1 MAKLFSG
8 IQPTGDLHLGNY
20 FGAIT
25 NWVELQEKHDTVYC
39 VVDLH
44 AITSDYEPANL
55 RDNSVEQAMDLIAC
69 GIDPEE
75 SILFVQSE
83 VREHVE
89 LQWVF
94 NSVTSYGDLTRMT
107 QFKDKSEDR
116 DFVSAG
122 LFDYPV
128 LQAADI
134 LLYKASK
141 VPVGEDQIQHVEL
154 TRRIA
159 RKFNSRFGEFFPEPE
174 PIVGQ
179 AARIM
184 STADPERKMSKS
196 AHDKHAIG
204 LMEDEDSIWE
214 KVKSAVTDPGQ
225 AEGEEMSPGVANL
238 FTLLELTAPESTIEG
253 FKEDHR
259 EGNLMYIDLKEAV
272 YENLMDEIR
281 PVQKKKKELLNNRDQ
296 VEQILEEGKEKAKEI
311 ASSNMEKVRE
321 MVGINPGTGRG

>member
-1 MAKLFSG
+1 MPKLFSG

-25 NWVELQEKHDTVYC
+25 NWVDLQQKHDTVYSI
-39 VVDLH
+39 VDLH
-44 AITSDYEPANL
+44 AITSEYDPETL
-55 RDNSVEQAMDLIAC
+55 RESGVDLATDLIAS

-75 SILFVQSE
+75 SILFIQSE

-89 LQWVF
+89 LQWIF

-174 PIVGQ
+174 PIVGK

-204 LMEDEDSIWE
+204 LMEDEDAIWE
-214 KVKSAVTDPGQ
+214 KIKSAVTDPGKAQ
-225 AEGEEMSPGVANL
+225 GDEMSPGVANL
-238 FTLLELTAPESTIEG
+238 FTLLELTAPESTIED
-253 FKEDHR
+253 FREDHR

-272 YENLMDEIR
+272 YENLMSEIR
-281 PVQKKKKELLNNRDQ
+281 PVQEKKEELMENRSH
-296 VEQILEEGKEKAKEI
+296 VEDLLEEGKRKAKEI
-311 ASSNMEKVRE
+311 ASENMEEVRS
-321 MVGINPGTGRG
+321 MVGVGPTS

>member
-1 MAKLFSG
+1 MPKLFSG
-8 IQPTGDLHLGNY
+8 IQPTGELHLGNY
-20 FGAIT
+20 FGAIK
-25 NWVELQEKHDTVYC
+25 NWVELQQEHDTVYC

-44 AITSDYEPANL
+44 AITSDYDPEVL
-55 RDNSVEQAMDLIAC
+55 RENAIDLTMDLIAS

-75 SILFVQSE
+75 SILFIQSE

-89 LQWVF
+89 LQWIF

-107 QFKDKSEDR
+107 QFKDKSEKT

-134 LLYKASK
+134 LLYRASR
-141 VPVGEDQIQHVEL
+141 VPVGEDQVQHVEL

-174 PIVGQ
+174 PIVGRG
-179 AARIM
+179 ARIM

-196 AHDKHAIG
+196 DHDKHAIG

-214 KVKSAVTDPGQ
+214 KVKSAVTDPGEAQ
-225 AEGEEMSPGVANL
+225 GDEMSPGVDNL

-272 YENLMDEIR
+272 YENLMNEIR
-281 PVQKKKKELLNNRDQ
+281 PVQKKKEELMENRDH
-296 VEQILEEGKEKAKEI
+296 VEKLLEEGSEKARAI
-311 ASSNMEKVRE
+311 ASHNMEEVRK
-321 MVGINPGTGRG
+321 MVGVGPT

>member
-25 NWVELQEKHDTVYC
+25 NWVDLQKEHDTVYC

-44 AITSDYEPANL
+44 AITSDYEPKNL
-55 RDNSVEQAMDLIAC
+55 RDNSVEQAMDLMAC
-69 GIDPEE
+69 GIDPDE

-83 VREHVE
+83 VTEHVE
-89 LQWVF
+89 LQWIF

-174 PIVGQ
+174 PIVGK

-184 STADPERKMSKS
+184 STADPEKKMSKS

-204 LMEDEDSIWE
+204 LMENEDSIWE
-214 KVKSAVTDPGQ
+214 KVKTAVTDPGQ
-225 AEGEEMSPGVANL
+225 SEGEAMSPGVANL
-238 FTLLELTAPESTIEG
+238 FTLLELTAPESTVESFRG
-253 FKEDHR
+253 DHR

-272 YENLMDEIR
+272 YENLMSEIR
-281 PVQKKKKELLNNRDQ
+281 PVQEKKQELLNNRDQ
-296 VEQILEEGKEKAKEI
+296 VKEILEEGSEKAREI
-311 ASSNMEKVRE
+311 AARNMKKVRE
-321 MVGINPGTGRG
+321 LVGINPSHFS

>member
-8 IQPTGDLHLGNY
+8 IQPTGELHLGNY
-20 FGAIT
+20 FGAIS
-25 NWVELQEKHDTVYC
+25 NWVELQAEHETVYC
-39 VVDLH
+39 IVDLH
-44 AITSDYEPANL
+44 AITSDYDPETL
-55 RDNSVEQAMDLIAC
+55 RQDSVELAMDLIAS
-69 GIDPEE
+69 GIDPED
-75 SILFVQSE
+75 SILFIQSE
-83 VREHVE
+83 VTEHVE
-89 LQWVF
+89 LQWIF

-107 QFKDKSEDR
+107 QFKDKSEKR

-159 RKFNSRFGEFFPEPE
+159 RKFNHTFEEFFPEPE
-174 PIVGQ
+174 PIVGRG
-179 AARIM
+179 ARIM
-184 STADPERKMSKS
+184 STADPDQKMSKS

-214 KVKSAVTDPGQ
+214 KIKTAVTDPGEAQ
-225 AEGEEMSPGVANL
+225 GDEMSPGVGNL
-238 FTLLELTAPESTIEG
+238 FTLLELTAPERTVEG
-253 FKEDHR
+253 FRNDHR

-272 YENLMDEIR
+272 FENLMNEIR
-281 PVQKKKKELLNNRDQ
+281 PVQKKKEELMENRTH
-296 VEQILEEGKEKAKEI
+296 VEDLLEKGKKKAKDI
-311 ASSNMEKVRE
+311 ASGNMKEVRE
-321 MVGINPGTGRG
+321 MVGIGPTQE

>member
-20 FGAIT
+20 FGAIK
-25 NWVELQEKHDTVYC
+25 NWVDLQDKHDTVYSI
-39 VVDLH
+39 VDLH
-44 AITSDYEPANL
+44 AITSDYDPETL
-55 RDNSVEQAMDLIAC
+55 RDSAVDLAADLMAS

-75 SILFVQSE
+75 SVLFIQSE

-89 LQWVF
+89 LQWIF
-94 NSVTSYGDLTRMT
+94 NTVTSYGDLTRMT

-174 PIVGQ
+174 PIVGD

-196 AHDKHAIG
+196 GHDKHAIG

-214 KVKSAVTDPGQ
+214 KIKSAVTDPGKAQ
-225 AEGEEMSPGVANL
+225 GDEMSPGVANL
-238 FTLLELTAPESTIEG
+238 FTLLELTAPESTIED
-253 FKEDHR
+253 FREDHLQG
-259 EGNLMYIDLKEAV
+259 ELMYIDLKEAV
-272 YENLMDEIR
+272 FENLMSEIR
-281 PVQKKKKELLNNRDQ
+281 PVQERKKELAKNRSH
-296 VEQILEEGKEKAKEI
+296 VEDLLEKGREKAKEI
-311 ASSNMEKVRE
+311 AARNMEEVRDL
-321 MVGINPGTGRG
+321 VGVGPTEA

>member
-25 NWVELQEKHDTVYC
+25 NWVELQQEHDTVYC

-44 AITSDYEPANL
+44 AITSDYEPENL
-55 RDNSVEQAMDLIAC
+55 RDNSVEQAMDLMAC
-69 GIDPEE
+69 GIDPDE

-83 VREHVE
+83 VTEHVE
-89 LQWVF
+89 LQWIF

-174 PIVGQ
+174 PIVGK

-204 LMEDEDSIWE
+204 LMENEDSIWE
-214 KVKSAVTDPGQ
+214 KVKTAVTDPGQ
-225 AEGEEMSPGVANL
+225 SEGEEMSPGVANL
-238 FTLLELTAPESTIEG
+238 FTLLELTAPESTVES
-253 FKEDHR
+253 FRDDHR

-272 YENLMDEIR
+272 YENLMSEIR
-281 PVQKKKKELLNNRDQ
+281 PVQEKKQELLNNRDQ
-296 VEQILEEGKEKAKEI
+296 VKEMLEEGSEKAREI
-311 ASSNMEKVRE
+311 AARNMKKVRE
-321 MVGINPGTGRG
+321 LVGINPSLFS

>member
-25 NWVELQEKHDTVYC
+25 NWVELQQEHDTVYC
-39 VVDLH
+39 IVDLH
-44 AITSDYEPANL
+44 AITSDYEPENL
-55 RDNSVEQAMDLIAC
+55 RDNSVEQAMDLMAC

-83 VREHVE
+83 VTEHVE

-174 PIVGQ
+174 PLVGK

-196 AHDKHAIG
+196 AHAKHAIG
-204 LMEDEDSIWE
+204 LMEDEDSIWD
-214 KVKSAVTDPGQ
+214 KVKTAVTDPGQ
-225 AEGEEMSPGVANL
+225 SEGEEMSPGVANL
-238 FTLLELTAPESTIEG
+238 FTLLELTAPESTVES
-253 FKEDHR
+253 FRDDHR

-272 YENLMDEIR
+272 YENLMSEIR
-281 PVQKKKKELLNNRDQ
+281 PVQEKKQELLNNRDQ
-296 VEQILEEGKEKAKEI
+296 VKEILEEGSEKAREI
-311 ASSNMEKVRE
+311 ASRNMEKVRDL
-321 MVGINPGTGRG
+321 VGINPSKFS

>member
-1 MAKLFSG
+1 MPKLFSG
-8 IQPTGDLHLGNY
+8 IQPTGELHLGNY
-20 FGAIT
+20 FGAIK
-25 NWVELQEKHDTVYC
+25 NWVELQQEHDTVYC

-44 AITSDYEPANL
+44 AITSDYDPEVL
-55 RDNSVEQAMDLIAC
+55 RENAIDLTMDLIAS

-75 SILFVQSE
+75 SILFIQSE

-89 LQWVF
+89 LQWIF

-107 QFKDKSEDR
+107 QFKDKSEKT

-134 LLYKASK
+134 LLYRASR
-141 VPVGEDQIQHVEL
+141 VPVGEDQVQHVEL

-174 PIVGQ
+174 PIVGRG
-179 AARIM
+179 ARIM

-196 AHDKHAIG
+196 DHDKHAIG

-214 KVKSAVTDPGQ
+214 KVKSAVTDPGEAQ
-225 AEGEEMSPGVANL
+225 GDEMSPGVDNL
-238 FTLLELTAPESTIEG
+238 FTLLELTAPESTVEG
-253 FKEDHR
+253 FREDHR

-272 YENLMDEIR
+272 YENLMNEIR
-281 PVQKKKKELLNNRDQ
+281 PVQKKKEELMENRDH
-296 VEQILEEGKEKAKEI
+296 VEKLLEEGSEKARAI
-311 ASSNMEKVRE
+311 ASRNMEEVRK
-321 MVGINPGTGRG
+321 MVGVGPT

>member
-281 PVQKKKKELLNNRDQ
+281 PVQKKKKELLKRWSRR
-296 VEQILEEGKEKAKEI
+296 LRKKKRAK
-311 ASSNMEKVRE
+311 
-321 MVGINPGTGRG
+321 

>member
-1 MAKLFSG
+1 MPKLFSG
-8 IQPTGDLHLGNY
+8 IQPTGELHLGNY
-20 FGAIT
+20 FGAIK
-25 NWVELQEKHDTVYC
+25 NWVELQQEHDTVYC

-44 AITSDYEPANL
+44 AITSDYDPEVL
-55 RDNSVEQAMDLIAC
+55 RENAIDLTMDLIAS

-75 SILFVQSE
+75 SILFIQSE

-89 LQWVF
+89 LQWIF

-107 QFKDKSEDR
+107 QFKDKSEKT

-134 LLYKASK
+134 LLYRASR
-141 VPVGEDQIQHVEL
+141 VPVGEDQVQHVEL

-174 PIVGQ
+174 PIVGRG
-179 AARIM
+179 ARIM

-196 AHDKHAIG
+196 DHDKHAIG

-214 KVKSAVTDPGQ
+214 KVKSAVTDPGEAQ
-225 AEGEEMSPGVANL
+225 GDEMSPGVDNL
-238 FTLLELTAPESTIEG
+238 FTLLELTAPESTLEG
-253 FKEDHR
+253 FRDDHR

-272 YENLMDEIR
+272 YENLMNEIL
-281 PVQKKKKELLNNRDQ
+281 PVQKKKEELMENRDY
-296 VEQILEEGKEKAKEI
+296 VEKLLEEGSEKARAI
-311 ASSNMEKVRE
+311 ASRNMEEVRK
-321 MVGINPGTGRG
+321 MVGVGPT

>member
-1 MAKLFSG
+1 MPKLFSG
-8 IQPTGDLHLGNY
+8 IQPTGELHLGNY

-25 NWVELQEKHDTVYC
+25 NWVELQDKHDTVYC
-39 VVDLH
+39 IVDLH
-44 AITSDYEPANL
+44 AITSDYDPENL
-55 RDNSVEQAMDLIAC
+55 REYSVELATDLIAS

-75 SILFVQSE
+75 SVLFIQSE

-89 LQWVF
+89 LQWIF

-107 QFKDKSEDR
+107 QFKDKSEKT

-134 LLYKASK
+134 LLYKASR
-141 VPVGEDQIQHVEL
+141 VPVGEDQVQHVEL

-174 PIVGQ
+174 PIVGRG
-179 AARIM
+179 ARIM

-196 AHDKHAIG
+196 DHDKHAIG

-214 KVKSAVTDPGQ
+214 KVKSAVTDPGEAQ
-225 AEGEEMSPGVANL
+225 GDEMSPGIDNL
-238 FTLLELTAPESTIEG
+238 FTLLELTAPESTVEE
-253 FKEDHR
+253 FREDHR

-272 YENLMDEIR
+272 YENLMNEIR
-281 PVQKKKKELLNNRDQ
+281 PVQEKKEELMENRSYVENLL
-296 VEQILEEGKEKAKEI
+296 EQGSEKARTI
-311 ASSNMEKVRE
+311 ASRNMEEVRK
-321 MVGINPGTGRG
+321 MVGVGPS

>member
-1 MAKLFSG
+1 MPKLFSG
-8 IQPTGDLHLGNY
+8 IQPTGELHLGNY

-25 NWVELQEKHDTVYC
+25 NWAELQEEHETVYC
-39 VVDLH
+39 IVDLH
-44 AITSDYEPANL
+44 AITSNYDPTTL
-55 RDNSVEQAMDLIAC
+55 RENSIDLATDLIAS

-75 SILFVQSE
+75 SILFIQSE

-89 LQWVF
+89 LQWIF

-107 QFKDKSEDR
+107 QFKDKSEKR

-134 LLYKASK
+134 LLYKASR

-159 RKFNSRFGEFFPEPE
+159 RKFNGRFGEFFPEPE

-179 AARIM
+179 GARIM

-196 AHDKHAIG
+196 DHDKHAIG
-204 LMEDEDSIWE
+204 LMEDENSIWE
-214 KVKSAVTDPGQ
+214 KIKSAVTDPGK
-225 AEGEEMSPGVANL
+225 AKGDEMSPGVANL
-238 FTLLELTAPESTIEG
+238 FTLLELTAPESTVEG
-253 FKEDHR
+253 FREDHR
-259 EGNLMYIDLKEAV
+259 AGNLMYIDLKEAV
-272 YENLMDEIR
+272 YENLMSEIR
-281 PVQKKKKELLNNRDQ
+281 PVQEKKKELMENRSH
-296 VEQILEEGKEKAKEI
+296 VEDLLKKGKEKAKKE
-311 ASSNMEKVRE
+311 ASRNMKEVRKL
-321 MVGINPGTGRG
+321 VGVGPT

>member
-1 MAKLFSG
+1 MPKLFSG
-8 IQPTGDLHLGNY
+8 IQPTGELHLGNY
-20 FGAIT
+20 FGAIK
-25 NWVELQEKHDTVYC
+25 NWVELQQEHDTVYC

-44 AITSDYEPANL
+44 AITSDYDPEVL
-55 RDNSVEQAMDLIAC
+55 RENAIDLTMDLIAS

-75 SILFVQSE
+75 SILFIQSE

-89 LQWVF
+89 LQWIF

-107 QFKDKSEDR
+107 QFKDKSEKT

-134 LLYKASK
+134 LLYRASR
-141 VPVGEDQIQHVEL
+141 VPVGEDQVQHVEL

-174 PIVGQ
+174 PIVGRG
-179 AARIM
+179 ARIM

-196 AHDKHAIG
+196 DHDKHAIG

-214 KVKSAVTDPGQ
+214 KVKSAVTDPGEAQ
-225 AEGEEMSPGVANL
+225 GDEMSPGVDNL

-272 YENLMDEIR
+272 YENLMNEIR
-281 PVQKKKKELLNNRDQ
+281 PVQKKKEELMENRDH
-296 VEQILEEGKEKAKEI
+296 VEKLLEEGSEKARAI
-311 ASSNMEKVRE
+311 ASHNMEEVRR
-321 MVGINPGTGRG
+321 MVGVGPT